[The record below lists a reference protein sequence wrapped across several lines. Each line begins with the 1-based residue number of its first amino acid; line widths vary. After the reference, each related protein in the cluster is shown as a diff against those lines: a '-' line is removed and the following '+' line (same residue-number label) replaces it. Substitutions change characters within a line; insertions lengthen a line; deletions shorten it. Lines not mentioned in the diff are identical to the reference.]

1 MLDYIEVDGLRL
13 RVRITGSGP
22 PLLLINGLS
31 SRIETWNPLPDM
43 LRDRSLIAYDAPGVG
58 ASATPCLPLSM
69 SQLARIAVGVLD
81 GCDIDTADVLGYSH
95 GGAVAQQFAFESA
108 KRINRMVLA
117 ATSCGVGSFLGDPF
131 SVMGRFAAQF
141 TAAVDGQVGTASTP
155 LGLLWQLMAIGTW
168 TSIPWLDRIEVPTLV
183 LAGANDHFVPA
194 RNGRFL
200 AAQLANSRYVELPGV
215 GHDLFHP
222 ACAATVAT
230 EIREFLG

>member
-1 MLDYIEVDGLRL
+1 VLDYIEVDGLRL

-31 SRIETWNPLPDM
+31 SRVETWNPLLDA
-43 LRDRSLIAYDAPGVG
+43 LRDRSVIAYDAPGVG
-58 ASATPCLPLSM
+58 ASTTPCLPLSM
-69 SQLARIAVGVLD
+69 SQLAQIAVGVLD

-95 GGAVAQQFAFESA
+95 GGAVAQQFAFENA

-117 ATSCGVGSFLGDPF
+117 ATSCGVGSILGDPF
-131 SVMGRFAAQF
+131 SVVGRFAAQW
-141 TAAVDGQVGTASTP
+141 TDTIEGRVGTSSTP

-168 TSIPWLDRIEVPTLV
+168 TSIPWLDQIEVPTLV
-183 LAGANDHFVPA
+183 IAGRDDRFVPA

-200 AAQLANSRYVELPGV
+200 ATHLPNSRFVELPGV

-222 ACAATVAT
+222 ASVPAVAA
-230 EIREFLG
+230 EILEFLG